1 MKVPLA
7 SYHIDWLQV
16 YCHCEIDPVDMVPI
30 LPVSLVSPHA
40 DGNGHHREYRL
51 EETTQYAHGY
61 KWSRVVMWRNFTIAY
76 ISAIPS
82 MEGRDYHGASIRL
95 ANPVLYTSLWYHVFM
110 DVVDVLHWKVQNI
123 TRIDLACDQNFF
135 LNGLHPATFLRQ
147 YACKLRSF
155 LRVGRLA
162 DDFSL
167 HGSKTQQSLDY
178 NYIRWGTR
186 SSGVCVY
193 LYNKSKE
200 LKEIKEKPWIRKAWE
215 SDGLASNKD
224 VWRVEVSIT
233 SQGLGLKSMADGIF
247 HTLFV
252 DDLKT
257 PDSVRQMFQVYA
269 SKYFRFVRNDPKIK
283 YKKDLPE
290 VQLLN
295 LGTKLPYRPF
305 TLSVMASAGRAERT
319 TAKKLRDLE
328 LYLYDAE
335 MPAQQRADLLAAV
348 RSTSTYFNDLYLIKD
363 AASYNE
369 RKFVKEVH
377 NSVLEELS
385 VPIQTDRLHTSATIS
400 HYYESVR
407 QSVLSKAKDALK
419 NLHDSPSPP
428 TPTESEQPNPTQPP
442 QLPQPN

>member
-30 LPVSLVSPHA
+30 LPASLVSPHA
-40 DGNGHHREYRL
+40 DGNGYHREYRL

-95 ANPVLYTSLWYHVFM
+95 ANPVLYTSVWYHSFI
-110 DVVDVLHWKVQNI
+110 DVIDVLHWKVQNI

-147 YACKLRSF
+147 YACKLRSY

-167 HGSKTQQSLDY
+167 HGSKTQHALDY

-186 SSGVCVY
+186 ASGVCVY
-193 LYNKSKE
+193 LYNKTKE
-200 LKEIKEKPWIRKAWE
+200 LREIKDKPWIRKCWN
-215 SDGLASNKD
+215 SDGLSTEKD
-224 VWRVEVSIT
+224 VWRVEISIT
-233 SQGLGLKSMADGIF
+233 SQGLGLKSMTDGIF

-252 DDLKT
+252 DDFKS
-257 PDSVRQMFQVYA
+257 PDSVRTMFDVYA
-269 SKYFRFVRNDPKIK
+269 SKYFRFVKNDPKIK

-295 LGTKLPYRPF
+295 LGASLPFRPS
-305 TLSVMASAGRAERT
+305 TVSVMASAGRAERT
-319 TAKKLRDLE
+319 ASKKLHDLE
-328 LYLYDAE
+328 LYLYDSDL
-335 MPAQQRADLLAAV
+335 PAQQRADLLTAV
-348 RSTSTYFNDLYLIKD
+348 RNTRNYFNELYEIKD
-363 AASYNE
+363 AAAYRE
-369 RKFVKEVH
+369 RKFSQDV
-377 NSVLEELS
+377 NTAILDELS
-385 VPIQTDRLHTSATIS
+385 VPIQTDRLHTSITIS
-400 HYYESVR
+400 NYYEKVK
-407 QSVLSKAKDALK
+407 QDVLSRVKDAIK
-419 NLHDSPSPP
+419 NLHASPSPP
-428 TPTESEQPNPTQPP
+428 TPTKSEQPNPTQPP